1 MVTVLAVMFWL
12 TFEFRNLSVPRG
24 GGAEFALK
32 VNG

>member
-1 MVTVLAVMFWL
+1 MFWL
-12 TFEFRNLSVPRG
+12 TFGGRNLSVPRG